1 MYNGKNDRLIFQF
14 HVKNVSSSE
23 RAGRRSWFCNEDLH
37 RDNYS
42 LDKIQGGMKT
52 F

>member
-23 RAGRRSWFCNEDLH
+23 RAVDGPGSVM
-37 RDNYS
+37 
-42 LDKIQGGMKT
+42 KIYT
-52 F
+52 ETIILLIRFRVV